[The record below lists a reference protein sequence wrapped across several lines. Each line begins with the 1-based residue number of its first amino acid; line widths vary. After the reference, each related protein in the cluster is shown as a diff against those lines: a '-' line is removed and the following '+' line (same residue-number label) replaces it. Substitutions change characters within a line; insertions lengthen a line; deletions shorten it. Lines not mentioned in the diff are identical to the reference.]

1 MIAWM
6 MCGCGWIGVA
16 ETRAECGAM
25 HLDCDVTRVKVR
37 RFASSHMAEDGIGML
52 LAEAKWMKGEA

>member
-1 MIAWM
+1 
-6 MCGCGWIGVA
+6 
-16 ETRAECGAM
+16 M

-52 LAEAKWMKGEA
+52 LAEAKRMKGEA